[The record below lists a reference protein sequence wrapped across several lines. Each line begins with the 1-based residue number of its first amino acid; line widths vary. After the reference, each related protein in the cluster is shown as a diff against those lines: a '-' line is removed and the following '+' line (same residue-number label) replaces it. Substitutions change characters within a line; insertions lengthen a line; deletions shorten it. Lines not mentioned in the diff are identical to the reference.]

1 MSAEP
6 GRLLLR
12 SSYTSPYVRKVKVF
26 LVETGLMG
34 RVDQVFTNPAEKMC
48 SPLNPLGKIPVLET
62 GDGMVLF
69 DSPVICAYLD
79 TLHDGPS
86 RIPLDGAERWR
97 ILRGRRWPTGWRMP
111 PISAATRPCGTRQ
124 ASHRGLSSTVRT
136 WRSSTQLLA
145 LDSLSEGW
153 GSDAPVLHDQI
164 AAAGAI
170 GHIAFRY
177 GDLGW
182 RGALPKTGGLVR
194 PLLGAA
200 VDGGDHASE
209 PARSAGTA
217 ATNRPAFVAGLRG
230 AAQAP
235 ALSPPARSFA
245 SSIRR
250 FCSIFS

>member
-34 RVDQVFTNPAEKMC
+34 RVDQVFTNPAEEDVLR
-48 SPLNPLGKIPVLET
+48 PLNPLGKIPVLET

-97 ILRGRRWPTGWRMP
+97 ILRGEALADGLADAANLRRNEALRDP
-111 PISAATRPCGTRQ
+111 PSLTSRAFLDRQ
-124 ASHRGLSSTVRT
+124 DLAIKHA
-136 WRSSTQLLA
+136 LLA

-170 GHIAFRY
+170 GYIAFRY

-182 RGALPKTGGLVR
+182 QAHCPRLADWFARFSER
-194 PLLGAA
+194 PSMAETMPVNPPG
-200 VDGGDHASE
+200 
-209 PARSAGTA
+209 
-217 ATNRPAFVAGLRG
+217 RPA
-230 AAQAP
+230 
-235 ALSPPARSFA
+235 PPPQTVPPSWPD
-245 SSIRR
+245 
-250 FCSIFS
+250 